1 MISLYTEKM
10 NFLIP
15 HIVLLN
21 RVQAVATW
29 AGDKLTHIGVGRKPI
44 FMAGIVTLP
53 IRCALIIYWKDA
65 GEAFLLSTQILDG
78 LGGGFFGLIHPFL
91 VADMSFGTGRFNLIM
106 GLTAS
111 TFGLGATLSNF
122 LGQNV
127 AERYGHVASLTASL
141 VISFIPIIIFGCF
154 MPETL
159 GDRDR
164 NRAKKLKKIAEED
177 EDSTYVKM
185 TV

>member
-1 MISLYTEKM
+1 VTMKISVVISHLVM
-10 NFLIP
+10 LDRF
-15 HIVLLN
+15 
-21 RVQAVATW
+21 QAIATW
-29 AGDKLTHIGVGRKPI
+29 AGDKLTHVGVGRKPL

-141 VISFIPIIIFGCF
+141 VISFIPVIIFGCF

-159 GDRDR
+159 GDRDH
-164 NRAKKLKKIAEED
+164 NRAQKVKKNDDRKEGE
-177 EDSTYVKM
+177 STYVNM